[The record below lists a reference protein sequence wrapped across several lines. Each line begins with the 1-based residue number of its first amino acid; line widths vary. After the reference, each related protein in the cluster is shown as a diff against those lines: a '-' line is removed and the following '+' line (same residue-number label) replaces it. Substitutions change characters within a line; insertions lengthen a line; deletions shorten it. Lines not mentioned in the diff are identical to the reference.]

1 LSARPCI
8 ITRSPAPPA
17 PPAHALALRAHAPG
31 TPSLQA
37 QLRKTPRR
45 RVPGC
50 VREDRA
56 GDSRAASL
64 ARSAAGA

>member
-1 LSARPCI
+1 M
-8 ITRSPAPPA
+8 TERSRRAGAPPLFYLDPEA
-17 PPAHALALRAHAPG
+17 GL
-31 TPSLQA
+31 SLQA